1 MRHVDVIVMFVCLW
15 LLASML
21 LDAVTPD
28 EFSVYVIGAAI
39 APAMSIS
46 GILYWLR
53 VPAIDFAIVFAVLW
67 MTSEMALEMIAPKP
81 LSQVMALVA
90 IVPMLIVGT
99 VLYIQRRRKPKPRQR
114 EVSPMAA
121 WPTSGTAE
129 AVLPHEGIT
138 LNGDRT
144 PGS

>member
-1 MRHVDVIVMFVCLW
+1 MFVCLW
-15 LLASML
+15 LLASMV

-53 VPAIDFAIVFAVLW
+53 VPAIDFALVFAVLW
-67 MTSEMALEMIAPKP
+67 MISEMALEMVAPKP

-90 IVPMLIVGT
+90 IAPMLVVGT
-99 VLYIQRRRKPKPRQR
+99 VLYIQRGRKPKPRR
-114 EVSPMAA
+114 RDVPPTAA
-121 WPTSGTAE
+121 WPPPGTTE
-129 AVLPHEGIT
+129 AVLPREGIT
-138 LNGDRT
+138 LNGDHA